1 MNSLY
6 IIYINNIYNN
16 NSNVRKNKMNL
27 DNLELNKKYKWKQLC
42 ETIGIKVSEGN
53 SRKKDLK
60 KLESLC
66 RFTKEGQWF
75 TICEIYSVPKEIKD
89 GRNSNNL
96 KYKPL
101 DDQLF
106 AMFDDILE
114 NNSNLPI
121 IEDKTNELYKVYL
134 WTSEIKKVTGMV
146 NSEFKGNRNDMT
158 KTHIKE
164 SVKNITP
171 YEKYKKNVKEDIK
184 NEEEIL
190 IKEYEKY
197 VDESVNLIFNDIF
210 PTCKQR
216 TDEMLH
222 GALGRLEKQHV
233 IFVNRAYMLQFKYET
248 GEYDE
253 NGNEIILYC
262 QQYTNGVEETAVI
275 DNIKLSV
282 IEDWNKILDRK
293 KFIKGIELKIYKY
306 FKNRKDENGNIRKIS
321 NMNDIP
327 NDLLYI
333 FNKCFKEKMIK
344 KFGDSAMYF
353 DGAFACNEVLIN
365 KKMMNFKYDD
375 NKRKQIITCKKDLTN
390 KKKINQLVTASL
402 VNTFKKKI
410 ENSKNDASSF
420 SNKKYDKVRND
431 FEEIYLTTV
440 EDKVRIDFKKDSSE
454 ILRLSSPK
462 IKNENDTIINL
473 LKDDDDKNTK

>member
-1 MNSLY
+1 MN
-6 IIYINNIYNN
+6 IE
-16 NSNVRKNKMNL
+16 
-27 DNLELNKKYKWKQLC
+27 NLELNKEYTWKQIC
-42 ETIGIKVSEGN
+42 ELTDIPYKTGNTKV
-53 SRKKDLK
+53 KQMKQF
-60 KLESLC
+60 ESLC
-66 RFTKEGQWF
+66 RFTKEKTKF
-75 TICEIYSVPKEIKD
+75 TIHEIYNKPKEIED
-89 GRNSNNL
+89 GRKNNGSFDRKS
-96 KYKPL
+96 KYEPL

-146 NSEFKGNRNDMT
+146 NSEFKGNRNDTT

-171 YEKYKKNVKEDIK
+171 YEKYKKNIKEDIE

-248 GEYDE
+248 GEYDKD
-253 NGNEIILYC
+253 GNEIILYC

-293 KFIKGIELKIYKY
+293 KFIKGTELKIYKY

-327 NDLLYI
+327 NDLLNV

-390 KKKINQLVTASL
+390 KRKINQLVTTSL

-410 ENSKNDASSF
+410 ENSKNDTSSF

-440 EDKVRIDFKKDSSE
+440 EDKVRIDFKKDNSE

-462 IKNENDTIINL
+462 IKNESDTIINL
-473 LKDDDDKNTK
+473 LKEDDDKKDIK

>member
-1 MNSLY
+1 MN
-6 IIYINNIYNN
+6 IE
-16 NSNVRKNKMNL
+16 K
-27 DNLELNKKYKWKQLC
+27 LELNKEYTWKQIC
-42 ETIGIKVSEGN
+42 ELTDVPYKTGNTKIKQM
-53 SRKKDLK
+53 KQF
-60 KLESLC
+60 ESLC
-66 RFTKEGQWF
+66 RFTKEKTKF
-75 TICEIYSVPKEIKD
+75 IIHEIYNKPKEIED
-89 GRNSNNL
+89 GRKNNRGSDIRL
-96 KYKPL
+96 SKYEPL

-114 NNSNLPI
+114 NNSNLPV

-171 YEKYKKNVKEDIK
+171 YEKYKKNIKEDIK

-375 NKRKQIITCKKDLTN
+375 NNKRKQIITCKKDLTN

-473 LKDDDDKNTK
+473 LKDDDSKNTK

>member
-1 MNSLY
+1 MN
-6 IIYINNIYNN
+6 IE
-16 NSNVRKNKMNL
+16 K
-27 DNLELNKKYKWKQLC
+27 LELNKEYTWKQIC
-42 ETIGIKVSEGN
+42 ELIDIPYKTGNTKIKQM
-53 SRKKDLK
+53 KQF
-60 KLESLC
+60 ESLC
-66 RFTKEGQWF
+66 RFTKEKTKF
-75 TICEIYSVPKEIKD
+75 TIHEIYNKPKEIED
-89 GRNSNNL
+89 GRKNNRGSDIRSA
-96 KYKPL
+96 KYEPL

-146 NSEFKGNRNDMT
+146 NSEFKGNRNDTT

-171 YEKYKKNVKEDIK
+171 YEKYKKGIKEDIK

-253 NGNEIILYC
+253 DGNEIILYC

-293 KFIKGIELKIYKY
+293 KFIKGTELKIYKY

-327 NDLLYI
+327 NDLLNV
-333 FNKCFKEKMIK
+333 FNECFKEKMIK

-390 KKKINQLVTASL
+390 KKKINQLVTTSL

-410 ENSKNDASSF
+410 ENSKNDTSSF

-440 EDKVRIDFKKDSSE
+440 EDKVRIDFKKDNSE

-462 IKNENDTIINL
+462 IKNESDTIINL
-473 LKDDDDKNTK
+473 LKNDDSKNTK

>member
-1 MNSLY
+1 MN
-6 IIYINNIYNN
+6 IE
-16 NSNVRKNKMNL
+16 K
-27 DNLELNKKYKWKQLC
+27 LELNKEYTWKQIC
-42 ETIGIKVSEGN
+42 ELIDIPYKTGNTKIKQM
-53 SRKKDLK
+53 KQF
-60 KLESLC
+60 ESLC
-66 RFTKEGQWF
+66 RFTKEKTKF
-75 TICEIYSVPKEIKD
+75 TIHEIYNKPKEIED
-89 GRNSNNL
+89 GRKNNRGSDVRSA
-96 KYKPL
+96 KYEPL

-146 NSEFKGNRNDMT
+146 NSEFKGNRNDTT

-171 YEKYKKNVKEDIK
+171 YEKYKKNIKEDIK

-253 NGNEIILYC
+253 DGNEIILYC

-282 IEDWNKILDRK
+282 IEDWNKILERK

-327 NDLLYI
+327 NDLLNI

-390 KKKINQLVTASL
+390 KKKINQLVTTSL

-410 ENSKNDASSF
+410 ENSKNDTSSF

-440 EDKVRIDFKKDSSE
+440 EDKVRIDFKKDNSE

-462 IKNENDTIINL
+462 IKNESDTIINL
-473 LKDDDDKNTK
+473 LKDDDDKKNIK

>member
-1 MNSLY
+1 MN
-6 IIYINNIYNN
+6 IE
-16 NSNVRKNKMNL
+16 
-27 DNLELNKKYKWKQLC
+27 NLELNKEYTWKQIC
-42 ETIGIKVSEGN
+42 ELTDIPYKTGNTKV
-53 SRKKDLK
+53 KQMKQF
-60 KLESLC
+60 ESLC
-66 RFTKEGQWF
+66 RFTKEKTKF
-75 TICEIYSVPKEIKD
+75 TIHEIYNKPKEIED
-89 GRNSNNL
+89 GRKNNGSFDRKS
-96 KYKPL
+96 KYEPL

-146 NSEFKGNRNDMT
+146 NSEFKGNRNDTT

-171 YEKYKKNVKEDIK
+171 YEKYKKNIKEDIE

-253 NGNEIILYC
+253 DGNEIILYC

-275 DNIKLSV
+275 DNIRLSV
-282 IEDWNKILDRK
+282 IEDWNKILERK

-327 NDLLYI
+327 NDLLNI

-390 KKKINQLVTASL
+390 KKKINQLVTTSL

-410 ENSKNDASSF
+410 ENSKNDTSSF

-440 EDKVRIDFKKDSSE
+440 EDKVRIDFKKDNSE

-462 IKNENDTIINL
+462 IKNESDTIINL
-473 LKDDDDKNTK
+473 LKDDDDKKNIK